1 MHEYS
6 TLKSISSYVGVN
18 RPQTRHAG
26 QSVTTFGTSNLPLQS
41 LEGDDTTG
49 AKVDI
54 GDWNNCGSIEV

>member
-1 MHEYS
+1 MNILLGQ
-6 TLKSISSYVGVN
+6 LKSYVGVK
-18 RPQTRHAG
+18 RPQARHAG

-54 GDWNNCGSIEV
+54 GDWNDCGSIEV